1 MEEQLSLFEDKI
13 GKISLTSEQRN
24 KLKKLY
30 SQRYRYV
37 TSQPE
42 ITLYPLSF
50 WSLKPSRT
58 SIIESDGERYYYWGY
73 QDKDLQKDELLM
85 SCPAYKFDIE
95 ELHGKT
101 TREPMLLVDLL

>member
-1 MEEQLSLFEDKI
+1 MEGQLSLFGDEV
-13 GKISLTSEQRN
+13 GKIKLTSKQRN
-24 KLKKLY
+24 ELKKLY
-30 SQRYRYV
+30 SQGYRYV

-58 SIIESDGERYYYWGY
+58 SIIEGDGEKYYYWGY
-73 QDKDLQKDELLM
+73 QDKDLQSDKLLM

-101 TREPMLLVDLL
+101 TIKPMLIMDLL